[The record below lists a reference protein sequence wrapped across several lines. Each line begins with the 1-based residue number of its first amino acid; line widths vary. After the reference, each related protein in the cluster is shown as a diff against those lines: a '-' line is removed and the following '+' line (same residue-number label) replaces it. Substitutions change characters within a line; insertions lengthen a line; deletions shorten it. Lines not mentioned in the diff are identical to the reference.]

1 MPQYRESFVFF
12 IDTPEP
18 ALLWTGHTDLL
29 LPADG
34 VLPAPAIAL
43 GGGELINLPE
53 LESLINGIAQ
63 RVEVVIS
70 GISDETLRFAQADAQ
85 DIPGAAVYIGRV
97 EFDEEWQL
105 VGPVEWEWSG
115 EGQKMT
121 IGSDPT
127 NQGRSRTITLHIAA
141 GETTRARSPLSF
153 FTDADQRRNYPT
165 DVFFSHVAGITAG
178 TSRRWGPK

>member
-34 VLPAPAIAL
+34 VLPAPSIAL
-43 GGGELINLPE
+43 GGGELVQLPE
-53 LESLINGIAQ
+53 IEQLINGIAQ
-63 RVEVVIS
+63 RLEVEVS
-70 GISDETLRFAQADAQ
+70 GVSAETLRFAAADAV
-85 DIPGAAVYIGRV
+85 DIPGAPVYIGRV
-97 EFDEEWQL
+97 EFDDDWQL

-121 IGSDPT
+121 IASDPAE
-127 NQGRSRTITLHIAA
+127 NGRTRTITLHIAA
-141 GETTRARSPLSF
+141 GETTRARAPLSF
-153 FTDADQRRNYPT
+153 FTDADQRRDYPT
-165 DVFFSHVAGITAG
+165 DLFFSHIGGITAG

>member
-34 VLPAPAIAL
+34 VLDAPAIAL
-43 GGGELINLPE
+43 GGGELVNLPE

-70 GISDETLRFAQADAQ
+70 GISDDTLRYAQADAQ
-85 DIPGAAVYIGRV
+85 DIPGTPVYIGRV
-97 EFDEEWQL
+97 EFDENWQL

-121 IGSDPT
+121 ISSEPT
-127 NQGRSRTITLHIAA
+127 SRGRTRTIALLIAA
-141 GETTRARSPLSF
+141 GETTRQRAPLSF
-153 FTDADQRRNYPT
+153 FTDADQRRDYPT
-165 DVFFSHVAGITAG
+165 DVFFSHVAGISAG

>member
-1 MPQYRESFVFF
+1 MPEYRESFVFF

-43 GGGELINLPE
+43 GGGELVNLPE

-63 RVEVVIS
+63 RVEVVVS
-70 GISDETLRFAQADAQ
+70 GISDETLRYAQADAA
-85 DIPGAAVYIGRV
+85 DIPGAAVWIGRI
-97 EFDEEWQL
+97 EFDDDWQL

-115 EGQKMT
+115 EGQRMT
-121 IGSDPT
+121 IASDPST
-127 NQGRSRTITLHIAA
+127 AGRRRILTLHIAA
-141 GETTRARSPLSF
+141 GETTRARAPLSF
-153 FTDADQRRNYPT
+153 FTDADQRKDYPT
-165 DVFFSHVAGITAG
+165 DLFFSHGSGISAG